1 MTDKTYTIEELEALP
16 DADLNALAAELRYGR
31 TDGFPCWNT
40 WSPATDRN
48 QSREDGGAAGEI
60 EAMKTEG
67 TFYAVVIWNKEFP
80 EKAFFGYC
88 PDSTAPKLYDK
99 RRDAVA
105 YKNACLKAGISGA
118 KVVRVTVTV
127 ECEFNP
133 TER

>member
-1 MTDKTYTIEELEALP
+1 
-16 DADLNALAAELRYGR
+16 
-31 TDGFPCWNT
+31 
-40 WSPATDRN
+40 
-48 QSREDGGAAGEI
+48 
-60 EAMKTEG
+60 MKTEG
-67 TFYAVVIWNKEFP
+67 TFYAVAIWNKEFP

-118 KVVRVTVTV
+118 KVVCVKVTV